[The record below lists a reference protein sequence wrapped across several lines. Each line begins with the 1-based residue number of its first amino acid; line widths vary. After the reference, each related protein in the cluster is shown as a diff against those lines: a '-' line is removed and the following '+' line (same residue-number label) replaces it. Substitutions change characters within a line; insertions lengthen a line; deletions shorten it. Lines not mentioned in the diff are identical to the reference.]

1 MKKKLGLL
9 SLVVLLTYNLGY
21 PSNLFNNGKKIV
33 ITKRT
38 TKEEINRLVSEYEK
52 QGIALNFKK
61 LKFVEGEIK
70 ELKGSIYIDG
80 VKKGSFFSDDF
91 SILTVSFNTVVNID
105 PTTLNPQRADSD
117 DKENF
122 LIEIE

>member
-9 SLVVLLTYNLGY
+9 SLVVLLTCNLGY
-21 PSNLFNNGKKIV
+21 SYNLFENGKKIV

-38 TKEEINRLVSEYEK
+38 TKEEINHLVSEYEK
-52 QGIALNFKK
+52 QGVSLHFKK
-61 LKFVEGEIK
+61 LKFVDGKIK

-80 VKKGSFFSDDF
+80 IKKGSFFSDDF
-91 SILTVSFNTVVNID
+91 NILTVSFNTVVNID
-105 PTTLNPQRADSD
+105 PTTLNPQRTDSD
-117 DKENF
+117 NKGNF